1 MELEVTND
9 SLTVFKALASSVRVK
24 IIQEL
29 SVKDMSVTQ
38 LKQKLHLSG
47 PIVLM
52 HLQKLEDAGIIGC
65 RREGHNK
72 ISFLKVENINIHL
85 PRRLFKKF
93 SKHKIELPV
102 GQYTAFKAVP
112 TCGLAGPTGYI
123 GQIDTPAYFMDSQ
136 RVKAGIVWL
145 AKGFVE
151 YQAPN
156 LLKPD
161 QKLEML
167 VLSTELGSEFPYA
180 NNNWP
185 SDITLSINGV
195 DVGTWTAPGDFA
207 DVRGK
212 YTPAWVQDNFNQYG
226 LLKTIT
232 ITEAETLL
240 DGQFFSPVTLSD
252 LNTRNDTY
260 VIKFEVKDDAK
271 HQGGLTIFGKGFGNY
286 DQDIQ
291 MDLFYS

>member
-1 MELEVTND
+1 MELEITND
-9 SLTVFKALASSVRVK
+9 SLSVFKALASSVRVK

-29 SVKDMSVTQ
+29 STKDMSVTQ
-38 LKQKLHLSG
+38 LKQKLNLSG

-52 HLQKLEDAGIIGC
+52 HLKKLEDAGIIGS

-72 ISFLKVENINIHL
+72 VSFLKVENINIHL
-85 PRRLFKKF
+85 PRRLFKEF
-93 SKHKIELPV
+93 SRYEIELPV
-102 GQYTAFKAVP
+102 GQYTAFSAAP
-112 TCGLAGPTGYI
+112 SCGLAGSTGYI

-136 RVKAGIVWL
+136 RINAGIVWL
-145 AKGFVE
+145 AKGFLE

-156 LLKPD
+156 LLKAD

-167 VLSTELGSEFPYA
+167 VLSVELGSEFPYA

-185 SDITLSINGV
+185 SDITFSINGI
-195 DVGTWTAPGDFA
+195 DIGTWIAPGDFG

-212 YTPAWVQDNFNQYG
+212 YTPDWVQDNFNQYG
-226 LLKTIT
+226 LLKTIR

-240 DGQFFSPVTLSD
+240 DGQYFSPVTLSD
-252 LNTRNDTY
+252 LNTHNDTY
-260 VIKFEVKDDAK
+260 VIRFEVKNDAK
-271 HQGGLTIFGKGFGNY
+271 HQGGLTIFGSGFGNY
-286 DQDIQ
+286 DQNIR